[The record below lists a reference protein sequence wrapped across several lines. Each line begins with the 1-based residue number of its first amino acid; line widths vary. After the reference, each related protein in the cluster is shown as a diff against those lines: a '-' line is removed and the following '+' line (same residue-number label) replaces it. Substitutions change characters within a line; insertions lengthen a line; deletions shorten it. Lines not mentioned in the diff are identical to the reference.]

1 MSKKI
6 NMLNQV
12 YGMLTVIAEAPSDK
26 SGNAM
31 WECRC
36 ECGNIKIIQGRHLRS
51 GNTTSCG
58 CKRIKSLIE
67 YNHTRVKDLTNQ
79 KFGKLTAL
87 YSIGSNNNKNIIWH
101 CKCEC
106 GEECDVAS
114 HDLLT
119 GNTKSCGCMRTKSFG
134 ENKIAAILDAENI
147 KYIREYTP
155 ESLSFKGRFD
165 FYLPDYNIM
174 IEYDG
179 IQHFIQG
186 NGKFDNAEKFAL
198 TQKHDAIKTQW
209 CKDNNIPLIRIPY
222 TKYETLC
229 IQDLILD
236 KK

>member
-134 ENKIAAILDAENI
+134 DDVILTAIRKNLKLTLRTYSNPEYFLTLKSPNNGSMTASVKETISGKVYMLLEDTYLNKVIFEDTGFSA
-147 KYIREYTP
+147 
-155 ESLSFKGRFD
+155 G
-165 FYLPDYNIM
+165 
-174 IEYDG
+174 IEYGGD
-179 IQHFIQG
+179 F
-186 NGKFDNAEKFAL
+186 EKFF
-198 TQKHDAIKTQW
+198 
-209 CKDNNIPLIRIPY
+209 N
-222 TKYETLC
+222 
-229 IQDLILD
+229 
-236 KK
+236 